1 MLESGDDFEEILS
14 QISVHC
20 KDFCGLCVSNDVF
33 FTGEGMAIVNF
44 LPKIKQLI
52 FRRVEI
58 GRDDLMA
65 LLLRWKK
72 LLLLE
77 GSDCVGFSPDA

>member
-1 MLESGDDFEEILS
+1 
-14 QISVHC
+14 
-20 KDFCGLCVSNDVF
+20 
-33 FTGEGMAIVNF
+33 MAIVNF
-44 LPKIKQLI
+44 VPKIKQLI

-72 LLLLE
+72 PLLLE